1 MTPARAIAAATLGAA
16 ALLAWRQWSTTRAPV
31 QAGELQALELAGEPA
46 PDQAQ
51 PGAVLGLGFGFDV
64 GQAWDSASSAA
75 ADAVA
80 AVNPFAYMAGA
91 TAARDATADN
101 VAAFLAMIAA
111 AEGTDRGADPY
122 RVCYGYRHT
131 IRDLSDHPAITG
143 EWRGEPLDSLGAAY
157 AGKVSTAAGRYQII
171 RPTWQAARR
180 ALALPDFGPASQ
192 DAAAV
197 WLIDRKPGA
206 LDAVK
211 AGDLATAVAL
221 CASTWASLPG
231 AGYGQPERRMA
242 WLSERF
248 TTAGGTLS

>member
-1 MTPARAIAAATLGAA
+1 MRGAVIIVALASAAWLLSRQARMQAVELVADAPAD
-16 ALLAWRQWSTTRAPV
+16 AP
-31 QAGELQALELAGEPA
+31 ELAVA
-46 PDQAQ
+46 QAQ
-51 PGAVLGLGFGFDV
+51 EQGASTWLGIDFSAGASS
-64 GQAWDSASSAA
+64 AWDSATDTV

-80 AVNPFAYMAGA
+80 SVDPFAYMAGGV
-91 TAARDATADN
+91 AARDAADVN
-101 VAAFLAMIAA
+101 VGAFLAMIAA
-111 AEGTDRGADPY
+111 AEGTDRAADPY

-131 IRDLSDHPAITG
+131 IADLAQHPAESG
-143 EWRGEPLDSLGAAY
+143 EWRGEPLDNLGPAY

-180 ALALPDFGPASQ
+180 ALALRDFGPDSQ

-211 AGDLATAVAL
+211 AGDLATAVQL

-231 AGYGQPERRMA
+231 ANYGQPERRLA
-242 WLSERF
+242 WLADRF
-248 TTAGGTLS
+248 TQAGGMLA